1 MRRAFN
7 PWLVLTLQIAAGLAI
22 MVVCIAM
29 LDFDKLAEALW
40 RIQPAWFLLAVVL
53 SVIGTVLVPAI
64 VTRRALE
71 IERIRMSIG
80 ELTLINLAIR
90 LYVLILPRPASIA
103 IRWARYR
110 RRGSGHDALA
120 LMIFE
125 RVVQLFVMMLVGTAV
140 IPLEWAH
147 LSSNGP
153 AVFAASGAATLVAG
167 AALLPFLAPRTSPW
181 LERMCG
187 LCDRYAPSVIA
198 RAAKR
203 LLDAVTAFQ
212 ALPRGTSRDIVLL
225 SLLAYVLFIVSA
237 YVVAVAMQLN
247 ISLWAL
253 AWIRP
258 LVFLLTLLPFTIGG
272 LGVREVGFIGLL
284 GLYGVP
290 NHEAMAFS
298 LVVFAAQIAIGVM
311 GMLAEVWRV
320 TGQRWRT
327 AP

>member
-1 MRRAFN
+1 MRRALN
-7 PWLVLTLQIAAGLAI
+7 PWLVFALQMAAGLAI
-22 MVVCIAM
+22 LVACLAM
-29 LDFDKLAEALW
+29 LDFAKLADALN

-53 SVIGTVLVPAI
+53 SIVGTVLVPAV

-120 LMIFE
+120 LMVFE
-125 RVVQLFVMMLVGTAV
+125 RLVQLFVMMLVGTAV
-140 IPLEWAH
+140 IPVEWAH
-147 LSSNGP
+147 LSPHGP
-153 AVFAASGAATLVAG
+153 AVLAASAAATVVAG
-167 AALLPFLAPRTSPW
+167 AALLPFIAPRTTPW
-181 LERMCG
+181 LDWLCR
-187 LCDRYAPSVIA
+187 LCDRHAPAAVA
-198 RAAKR
+198 RTVRR

-212 ALPRGTSRDIVLL
+212 ALPRDTSRDIVFL

-237 YVVAVAMQLN
+237 YVVAVAMQLD
-247 ISLWAL
+247 ISLPAL

-272 LGVREVGFIGLL
+272 LGVREIGFIGLL

-290 NHEAMAFS
+290 GHEAMAFS
-298 LVVFAAQIAIGVM
+298 LVVFATQVAIGVL
-311 GMLAEVWRV
+311 GMLVEVWGVAGR
-320 TGQRWRT
+320 RWRT
-327 AP
+327 AA